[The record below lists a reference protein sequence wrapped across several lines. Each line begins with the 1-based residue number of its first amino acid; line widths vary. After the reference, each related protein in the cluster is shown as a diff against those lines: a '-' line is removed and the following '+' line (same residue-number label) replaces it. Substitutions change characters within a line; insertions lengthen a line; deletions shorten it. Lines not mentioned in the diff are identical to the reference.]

1 MTIIIGEEGVLML
14 EKSGQYPLKPGRV
27 NVPVIVLGTVDIDK
41 MGMIRKVTSANSQRV
56 LINKVD
62 KVIPNGF
69 LAQLVP

>member
-1 MTIIIGEEGVLML
+1 MGYL
-14 EKSGQYPLKPGRV
+14 KPGQYPLKPGRI

-41 MGMIRKVTSANSQRV
+41 TGTIRKVTSANSQRV
-56 LINKVD
+56 LINKVE